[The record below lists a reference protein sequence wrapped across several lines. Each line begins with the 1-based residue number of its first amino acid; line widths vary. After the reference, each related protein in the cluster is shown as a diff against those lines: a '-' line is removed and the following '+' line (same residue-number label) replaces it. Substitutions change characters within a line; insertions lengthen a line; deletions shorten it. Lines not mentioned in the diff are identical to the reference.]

1 MSALRY
7 PTMKTDIGSFHI
19 ISNHSAR
26 VASFGNQLDYLGIV
40 ILMWGS
46 TIPTVYYGFYCQQ
59 ELQTLYFVM
68 VRPNQTIWIYGC
80 NNNTQISI
88 LGLAC
93 AITTLNPRFRHPTLR
108 PYRAAMYAFLGLSA
122 IVFIIHGI
130 FLYGWETQSKRMSLD
145 RMGLMAILNLVGACI
160 YAARVSRIVI

>member
-1 MSALRY
+1 ME
-7 PTMKTDIGSFHI
+7 TDIGSFHI

-68 VRPNQTIWIYGC
+68 VRPNKTIWIYGC
-80 NNNTQISI
+80 NNNIQISI

-122 IVFIIHGI
+122 IVFIIHGV